1 MMKFVGKLIG
11 YGLLAIMG
19 LLLVLSAIYFRTDIP
34 AETLKARYANEASKF
49 IEVQGMPVHYRDEGR
64 GPVLVLLHGTA
75 ASLHTWD
82 AWTEILKKKYRII
95 RLDLPG
101 FGLTGPHPA
110 RKYQI
115 QDYIAFL
122 RIFTHKLGLNTFHL
136 AGNSLGG
143 HIAWEFALDYPKV
156 VEKLILIDPAGYPL
170 KSDPPF
176 VFRLARTPVFNQ
188 LVRYITPRFFFRNNL
203 EQVYHRDS
211 LITEKLIDRYYYLAR
226 REGNRQA
233 FIDRA
238 NTPALSRY
246 TRLGDIIAPTLVM
259 WGQEDAW
266 IPAFLADKFAQAI
279 PNAKV
284 RLYEAAGHVPMEEIP
299 ELTVRDA
306 EKFLDSNY

>member
-1 MMKFVGKLIG
+1 
-11 YGLLAIMG
+11 MG
-19 LLLVLSAIYFRTDIP
+19 MS
-34 AETLKARYANEASKF
+34 
-49 IEVQGMPVHYRDEGR
+49 VHYRDEGQ
-64 GPVLVLLHGTA
+64 GPALILLHGTA

-82 AWTEILKKKYRII
+82 AWTEILKKKYRVI
-95 RLDLPG
+95 RLDLPA

-122 RIFTHKLGLNTFHL
+122 RIFTHKLGLNSFHL

-143 HIAWEFALDYPKV
+143 HIAWEFALDYPRV

-170 KSDPPF
+170 KRNPPF
-176 VFRLARTPVFNQ
+176 VFRLARTPVVNQ

-203 EQVYHRDS
+203 EQVYHQDS
-211 LITEKLIDRYYYLAR
+211 LITEELIDRYYDLAR

-238 NTPALSRY
+238 NTPATTRY
-246 TRLGDIIAPTLVM
+246 ARLGDIIAPTLVM

-266 IPAFLADKFAQAI
+266 IPASLADKFAKAI

-284 RLYEAAGHVPMEEIP
+284 RLYEEAGHVPMEELP
-299 ELTVRDA
+299 KPTAFDA
-306 EKFLDSNY
+306 QKFLETD